1 MSVIIVANVSPK
13 KRPKIIEVI
22 LNNLLKEKDHEYC
35 FFDFTEDPEAITDAK
50 SFYKWETV
58 PMILKNNM
66 VTGITS
72 FVGGLDSLR
81 EHLNEG

>member
-1 MSVIIVANVSPK
+1 MDNRNRFIVYGRTNCSFCVDA
-13 KRPKIIEVI
+13 I
-22 LNNLLKEKDHEYC
+22 NLLKEKDHEYC

-72 FVGGLDSLR
+72 FVGGLDNLR